1 MEIGDT
7 VLHPRYGVGIID
19 AIEKRQEDG
28 EIRDYYVIPKP
39 SISSTIL
46 VPVDAAGELGLRPVA
61 SEDELNQAVSILSGE
76 DDESNNAAGMRAL
89 CWGDP
94 IDLARAI
101 RSGATEPK
109 SRYPKASQQHQL
121 KRAKRLLSEEL
132 SVVLGLSEDNITALV
147 DGEVA
152 LSCQA

>member
-1 MEIGDT
+1 MVKLEIIM
-7 VLHPRYGVGIID
+7 LS
-19 AIEKRQEDG
+19 
-28 EIRDYYVIPKP
+28 PKP

-61 SEDELNQAVSILSGE
+61 SADKLKQAVSILSGE
-76 DDESNNAAGMRAL
+76 DDESNPCAGMSVL
-89 CWGDP
+89 SWGDP

-132 SVVLGLSEDNITALV
+132 SVVLGMSDESITALV
-147 DGEVA
+147 DRA
-152 LSCQA
+152 AI

>member
-7 VLHPRYGVGIID
+7 VLHPRYGVGTID
-19 AIEKRQEDG
+19 AIEKRLEDG
-28 EIRDYYVIPKP
+28 ETRDYYVIPKP

-46 VPVDAAGELGLRPVA
+46 VPVDAAGELGLRPISSA
-61 SEDELNQAVSILSGE
+61 EELEKAIDILAGN
-76 DDESNNAAGMRAL
+76 DDIPSVNAGMRAL
-89 CWGDP
+89 SWGDP

-121 KRAKRLLSEEL
+121 KRAKRLLGEEL
-132 SVVLGLSEDNITALV
+132 SIVLGMSEDSITALV
-147 DGEVA
+147 DGAVVV
-152 LSCQA
+152 